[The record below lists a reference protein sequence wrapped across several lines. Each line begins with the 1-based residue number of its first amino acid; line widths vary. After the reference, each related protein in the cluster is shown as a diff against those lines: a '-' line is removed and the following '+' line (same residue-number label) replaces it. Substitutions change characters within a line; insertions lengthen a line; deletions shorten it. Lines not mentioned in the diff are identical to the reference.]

1 MQLFDC
7 KYMRSYL
14 TAQIYFLKGGTRVNR
29 WYKVARF
36 TRGSQKEQ
44 LYLPEDLD
52 DPLSRRMELVLNR
65 LFAEL

>member
-1 MQLFDC
+1 M
-7 KYMRSYL
+7 
-14 TAQIYFLKGGTRVNR
+14 
-29 WYKVARF
+29 RF
-36 TRGSQKEQ
+36 TGDSQKEQ